1 MARQSE
7 RPRTGVVLRTY
18 AELDQFLHQ
27 FAAGTFGLLILVGR
41 PGLQKSR
48 NVRAVLGPEVCWIE
62 SNTTAFGM
70 YCRLFEHRDEI
81 IVLDDVD
88 SLYADRAAVRLLKC
102 LCQTERQKTLAWHS
116 YAKALEREDI
126 PREFTTESRVLI
138 IANVWKT
145 LNSNVTAIEDRGHV
159 LLFEPSPLEV
169 HSRVAQWFWD
179 QEVFDFVARYLYLIP
194 EPSMR
199 HYLAAWE
206 LKQAGFDWQSRLL
219 ERWAIDDRTM
229 LVAQLKA
236 DLSYGTEEDRVR
248 AFKEKG
254 GGCRQTYFVRARKLR
269 AAGVLPR
276 INLENPAPDNGW
288 GKLDVSGLLGPRLGK
303 LGTG

>member
-1 MARQSE
+1 MARQSAH
-7 RPRTGVVLRTY
+7 PRSGVVLRTY

-27 FAAGTFGLLILVGR
+27 FAAGKFGLLIVVGR

-48 NVRAVLGPEVCWIE
+48 NVRAILGPEVCWIE
-62 SNTTAFGM
+62 SNATAFGM
-70 YCRLFEHRDEI
+70 YCRLFEHRDEV

-126 PREFTTESRVLI
+126 PREFTTESRVVI

-169 HSRVAQWFWD
+169 HCRVAQWFWD
-179 QEVFDFVARYLYLIP
+179 QEVYDFVAQHL
-194 EPSMR
+194 
-199 HYLAAWE
+199 
-206 LKQAGFDWQSRLL
+206 
-219 ERWAIDDRTM
+219 
-229 LVAQLKA
+229 
-236 DLSYGTEEDRVR
+236 
-248 AFKEKG
+248 
-254 GGCRQTYFVRARKLR
+254 
-269 AAGVLPR
+269 
-276 INLENPAPDNGW
+276 APDH
-288 GKLDVSGLLGPRLGK
+288 
-303 LGTG
+303 